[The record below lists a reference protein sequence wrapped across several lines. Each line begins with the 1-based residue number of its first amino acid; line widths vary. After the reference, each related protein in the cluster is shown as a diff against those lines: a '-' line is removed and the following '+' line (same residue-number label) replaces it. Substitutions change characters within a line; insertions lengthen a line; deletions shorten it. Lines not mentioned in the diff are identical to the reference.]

1 MSILLITSPPV
12 QPSWTQVLLYAL
24 VPAAVMV
31 VGAVIAIIRPPGA
44 AIRSAILHFAAGVVF
59 SVVAVE
65 LLPDIVKRHRPLEV
79 GLGFGIGVALM
90 LALRYFTRQAA
101 AKESATG
108 SATPPFPLPP
118 GVMWASE
125 ATPGAEQVAGVAAAA
140 TPAATLPMGLLTG
153 VGIDILIDGL
163 LLGIGFA
170 AGAKE
175 GLLLAV
181 ALTIEVLSLGLAT
194 AIELRQQGQGKARA
208 VGIVAALSGLLVV
221 GAGIG
226 ITVLQGASDNVME
239 LVLAFG
245 LAALLFLV
253 TEELLTEA
261 HDGPESPWLT
271 SAFFVGFLLFLLLGM
286 VA

>member
-1 MSILLITSPPV
+1 MPFLLAISPPA

-31 VGAVIAIIRPPGA
+31 VGATVAVLRPPGA
-44 AIRSAILHFAAGVVF
+44 AVRSAILHFAAGVVF

-79 GLGFGIGVALM
+79 GLGFGIGVVLM

-101 AKESATG
+101 AKETATG

-125 ATPGAEQVAGVAAAA
+125 AAPGGEPPVGPAPAGPV
-140 TPAATLPMGLLTG
+140 ATLPTGLLTG

-194 AIELRQQGQGKARA
+194 AVELRQQGQGKGRA
-208 VGIVAALSGLLVV
+208 VSIVAALSGLLVV

-239 LVLAFG
+239 LVLAFS

-271 SAFFVGFLLFLLLGM
+271 SAFFVGFLTFLLLGM

>member
-1 MSILLITSPPV
+1 M
-12 QPSWTQVLLYAL
+12 VLLYAL
-24 VPAAVMV
+24 VPAAVMT
-31 VGAVIAIIRPPGA
+31 VGAVVAIIRPPGP

-90 LALRYFTRQAA
+90 LVLRHFTRQAA
-101 AKESATG
+101 VKEQ
-108 SATPPFPLPP
+108 ATPAFPLPP
-118 GVMWASE
+118 GVLWASE
-125 ATPGAEQVAGVAAAA
+125 TASGTEKATNPTPPAPA
-140 TPAATLPMGLLTG
+140 TALPMGLLTG

-175 GLLLAV
+175 GLLLAI

-194 AIELRQQGQGKARA
+194 AVELRQQGQGKART
-208 VGIVAALSGLLVV
+208 VGIVAALSALLVV
-221 GAGIG
+221 GAGVG

-261 HDGPESPWLT
+261 HDEPESPWLT